1 MNVKIGYTSH
11 FIAGV
16 WWDSRLIMSTYTVT
30 FKMITATDSAQDTN
44 TALDRL
50 KYMVEEYLPD
60 SVFIKNTNTEQIAS
74 LQAAGIKTIVMPEE
88 PVDQIIGMMLYSK
101 ISAVMQGA
109 IVLRSVMVSSTA
121 GDDVIYEHDSSESM
135 APFDQN
141 GWWAEPTPTC
151 ETQTRPELNDKVFV
165 LSTTNQWRDL
175 GLEWVSDIQ
184 EDIVVLDDA
193 DNNVLVFTEFRNDK
207 DK

>member
-50 KYMVEEYLPD
+50 RYMVEEYLVD
-60 SVFIKNTNTEQIAS
+60 TVFIKDTDVEQIA
-74 LQAAGIKTIVMPEE
+74 LLKAAGIKTVELPEE

-101 ISAVMQGA
+101 LSAVMEGCML
-109 IVLRSVMVSSTA
+109 IRSIMLSSTA
-121 GDDVIYEHDSSESM
+121 GDDVIYEHDAQESV
-135 APFDQN
+135 APFDQP
-141 GWWAEPTPTC
+141 GWWSEPTPVC
-151 ETQTRPELNDKVFV
+151 EAESHQQDNNTVFV
-165 LSTTNQWRDL
+165 LNAVNQWRDL
-175 GLEWVSDIQ
+175 GLQWVSDVDTDQDSNI
-184 EDIVVLDDA
+184 LM
-193 DNNVLVFTEFRNDK
+193 FTEFKKNEDK
-207 DK
+207 

>member
-50 KYMVEEYLPD
+50 RYMVEEYLVD
-60 SVFIKNTNTEQIAS
+60 TVFIKDTDQEQIA
-74 LQAAGIKTIVMPEE
+74 LLKAAGIKTIALPEE

-101 ISAVMQGA
+101 LSAVMEGCML
-109 IVLRSVMVSSTA
+109 IRSIMLSSTA
-121 GDDVIYEHDSSESM
+121 GDDVIYEHDAQESV
-135 APFDQN
+135 APFNQP
-141 GWWAEPTPTC
+141 GWWSEPTPVC
-151 ETQTRPELNDKVFV
+151 ESESQQPSNDTVFV
-165 LSTTNQWRDL
+165 LNAVNQWRDL
-175 GLEWVSDIQ
+175 GLQWVSDT
-184 EDIVVLDDA
+184 EDDA
-193 DNNVLVFTEFRNDK
+193 DDSNVLVFAEFRNDK

>member
-16 WWDSRLIMSTYTVT
+16 WWDDHLIMSTYTAT
-30 FKMITATDSAQDTN
+30 FKMTTATDSPQDTN

-60 SVFIKNTNTEQIAS
+60 SVFIKETNTDQIAL
-74 LQAAGIKTIVMPEE
+74 LQAAGIKTIIMPEE

-101 ISAVMQGA
+101 IGAVMDGR
-109 IVLRSVMVSSTA
+109 IVLRSVMLSSTA
-121 GDDVIYEHDSSESM
+121 GDDVIYEHDLSEST
-135 APFDQN
+135 APFDEP
-141 GWWAEPTPTC
+141 GWWRQPTPTC
-151 ETQTRPELNDKVFV
+151 ELETKHNSETNLFV
-165 LSTTNQWRDL
+165 LSTTNPWRDL
-175 GLEWVSDIQ
+175 GLEWISDTDS
-184 EDIVVLDDA
+184 EVDTG
-193 DNNVLVFTEFRNDK
+193 NVLVFTEFRNDK

>member
-16 WWDSRLIMSTYTVT
+16 WWDDRLIMSTYTAT
-30 FKMITATDSAQDTN
+30 FKMTTATDSAVDTN

-60 SVFIKNTNTEQIAS
+60 SVFIKDTNTDQIELLRS
-74 LQAAGIKTIVMPEE
+74 AGIKVISIPEE

-101 ISAVMQGA
+101 INAVMDER
-109 IVLRSVMVSSTA
+109 IVLRNVMISSTA
-121 GDDVIYEHDSSESM
+121 GDDVIYEHDLSEST
-135 APFDQN
+135 APFDQP
-141 GWWAEPTPTC
+141 GWWIQPTPTC
-151 ETQTRPELNDKVFV
+151 ETELRQDTETNLFV
-165 LSTTNQWRDL
+165 LSLLNQWRDL
-175 GLEWVSDIQ
+175 GLEWINDSDT
-184 EDIVVLDDA
+184 EGG
-193 DNNVLVFTEFRNDK
+193 NVLVFTEFRNDK

>member
-50 KYMVEEYLPD
+50 RYMVEEYLVD
-60 SVFIKNTNTEQIAS
+60 TVFIKDTDVEQIA
-74 LQAAGIKTIVMPEE
+74 LLKAAGIKTIELPEE
-88 PVDQIIGMMLYSK
+88 PVDQILGMMLYSK
-101 ISAVMQGA
+101 LSAVMEGCML
-109 IVLRSVMVSSTA
+109 IRSIMLSSTA
-121 GDDVIYEHDSSESM
+121 GDDVIYEHDAQESV
-135 APFDQN
+135 APFDQP
-141 GWWAEPTPTC
+141 GWWSEPTPVC
-151 ETQTRPELNDKVFV
+151 EAESQQPANDTVFV
-165 LSTTNQWRDL
+165 LNAVNQWRDL
-175 GLEWVSDIQ
+175 GLQWVSDVDPDQ
-184 EDIVVLDDA
+184 DS
-193 DNNVLVFTEFRNDK
+193 NVLVFTEFRNDK

>member
-16 WWDSRLIMSTYTVT
+16 WWDDRLIMSTYTAT
-30 FKMITATDSAQDTN
+30 FKMITATDSPQDTN

-50 KYMVEEYLPD
+50 KYLVEEYLVD
-60 SVFIKNTNTEQIAS
+60 SVFIKDTNTEQIAL
-74 LQAAGIKTIVMPEE
+74 LQTAGIKTIAMPEE

-101 ISAVMQGA
+101 LSAVMEGA
-109 IVLRSVMVSSTA
+109 IVLRSVMISSTA
-121 GDDVIYEHDSSESM
+121 GDDVIYEHDSAESM
-135 APFDQN
+135 APFDQP
-141 GWWAEPTPTC
+141 GWWGESTPTC
-151 ETQTRPELNDKVFV
+151 ETETQPDLNNKVFV

-175 GLEWVSDIQ
+175 GLEWISDTD
-184 EDIVVLDDA
+184 EVDDS
-193 DNNVLVFTEFRNDK
+193 NVLVFTEFRNDK

>member
-50 KYMVEEYLPD
+50 RYMVEEYLVD
-60 SVFIKNTNTEQIAS
+60 TVFIKDTDVEQIA
-74 LQAAGIKTIVMPEE
+74 LLKAAGIKTVELPEE

-101 ISAVMQGA
+101 LSAVMEGCML
-109 IVLRSVMVSSTA
+109 IRSIMLSSTA
-121 GDDVIYEHDSSESM
+121 GDDVIYEHDAQESV
-135 APFDQN
+135 APFDQP
-141 GWWAEPTPTC
+141 GWWSEPTPVC
-151 ETQTRPELNDKVFV
+151 EAESHQQDNDTVFV
-165 LSTTNQWRDL
+165 LNAVNQWRDL
-175 GLEWVSDIQ
+175 GLQWVSDVDTDQDSNI
-184 EDIVVLDDA
+184 LM
-193 DNNVLVFTEFRNDK
+193 FTEFKKNEDK
-207 DK
+207 

>member
-30 FKMITATDSAQDTN
+30 FKLLTATDSPMDTN

-50 KYMVEEYLPD
+50 KYMVEEYLVD
-60 SVFIKNTNTEQIAS
+60 AVFIKSTEVEQIKL
-74 LQAAGIKTIVMPEE
+74 LQAAGINTIILPEE

-101 ISAVMQGA
+101 LSAVMEGM
-109 IVLRSVMVSSTA
+109 IMLRSVMISSTA
-121 GDDVIYEHDSSESM
+121 GDDVIYEHDAQESV
-135 APFDQN
+135 APFDQP
-141 GWWAEPTPTC
+141 GWWNMPTPTC
-151 ETQTRPELNDKVFV
+151 VPESKYDSNDKVFV
-165 LSTTNQWRDL
+165 LSATNQWRDL
-175 GLEWVSDIQ
+175 GLEWVSESDDEADDSNI
-184 EDIVVLDDA
+184 LDFA
-193 DNNVLVFTEFRNDK
+193 EFKNDK

>member
-50 KYMVEEYLPD
+50 RYMVEEYLVD
-60 SVFIKNTNTEQIAS
+60 TVFIKDTDQEQIA
-74 LQAAGIKTIVMPEE
+74 LLTAAGIKTIALPEE

-101 ISAVMQGA
+101 LSAVMEGCML
-109 IVLRSVMVSSTA
+109 IRSIMLSSTA
-121 GDDVIYEHDSSESM
+121 GDDVIYEHDAQESV
-135 APFDQN
+135 APFNQP
-141 GWWAEPTPTC
+141 GWWSEPTPVC
-151 ETQTRPELNDKVFV
+151 ESESQQPANDTVFV
-165 LSTTNQWRDL
+165 LNAVNQWRDL
-175 GLEWVSDIQ
+175 GLQWVSDV
-184 EDIVVLDDA
+184 ELDQDS
-193 DNNVLVFTEFRNDK
+193 NVLVFTEFRNDK

>member
-50 KYMVEEYLPD
+50 RYMVEEYLVD
-60 SVFIKNTNTEQIAS
+60 TVFIKDTDTEQIA
-74 LQAAGIKTIVMPEE
+74 LLKAAGIKTVELPEE

-101 ISAVMQGA
+101 LSAVMEGCML
-109 IVLRSVMVSSTA
+109 IRSIMLSSTA
-121 GDDVIYEHDSSESM
+121 GDDVIYEHDAQESVAPFNQPGWWSES
-135 APFDQN
+135 
-141 GWWAEPTPTC
+141 TPVC
-151 ETQTRPELNDKVFV
+151 ETESQQQDNNTVFV
-165 LSTTNQWRDL
+165 LNAVNQWRDL
-175 GLEWVSDIQ
+175 GLQWVSDVDPDQ
-184 EDIVVLDDA
+184 DS
-193 DNNVLVFTEFRNDK
+193 NVLVFTEFKNDK

>member
-50 KYMVEEYLPD
+50 RYMVEEYLVD
-60 SVFIKNTNTEQIAS
+60 TVFIKDTDQEQIA
-74 LQAAGIKTIVMPEE
+74 LLTAAGIKVIALPEE

-101 ISAVMQGA
+101 LSAVMEGCML
-109 IVLRSVMVSSTA
+109 IRSIMLSSTA
-121 GDDVIYEHDSSESM
+121 GDDVIYEHDAQESV
-135 APFDQN
+135 APFDQP
-141 GWWAEPTPTC
+141 GWWSEPTPVC
-151 ETQTRPELNDKVFV
+151 ESESQQPANDTVFV
-165 LSTTNQWRDL
+165 LNAVNQWRDL
-175 GLEWVSDIQ
+175 GLQWVSDVESDQ
-184 EDIVVLDDA
+184 DS
-193 DNNVLVFTEFRNDK
+193 NVLVFTEFRNDK

>member
-16 WWDSRLIMSTYTVT
+16 WWNNRLIMSTYTVT

-50 KYMVEEYLPD
+50 RYMVEEYLVD
-60 SVFIKNTNTEQIAS
+60 TVFIKDTNAEQIA
-74 LQAAGIKTIVMPEE
+74 LLKAAGIKIIALPEE

-101 ISAVMQGA
+101 LSAVMEGCML
-109 IVLRSVMVSSTA
+109 IRSIMLSSTA
-121 GDDVIYEHDSSESM
+121 GDDVIYEHDAQESV
-135 APFDQN
+135 APFNQP
-141 GWWAEPTPTC
+141 GWWAESTPVC
-151 ETQTRPELNDKVFV
+151 EAESQRQSNDTVFV
-165 LSTTNQWRDL
+165 LNAVNQWRDL
-175 GLEWVSDIQ
+175 GLQWVSDIDPDQ
-184 EDIVVLDDA
+184 DS
-193 DNNVLVFTEFRNDK
+193 NVLVFNELKNDK

>member
-50 KYMVEEYLPD
+50 RYMVEEYLVD
-60 SVFIKNTNTEQIAS
+60 TVFIKDTDQEQIA
-74 LQAAGIKTIVMPEE
+74 LLKAAGIKIIALPEE

-101 ISAVMQGA
+101 LSAVMEGCML
-109 IVLRSVMVSSTA
+109 IRSIMLSSTA
-121 GDDVIYEHDSSESM
+121 GDDVIYEHDAQESV
-135 APFDQN
+135 APFDQA
-141 GWWAEPTPTC
+141 GWWNEPTPAC
-151 ETQTRPELNDKVFV
+151 ESESQQPSNATVFV
-165 LSTTNQWRDL
+165 LNAVNQWRDL
-175 GLEWVSDIQ
+175 GLQWVSDVDSDQ
-184 EDIVVLDDA
+184 DS
-193 DNNVLVFTEFRNDK
+193 NVLVFTEFRNDK

>member
-50 KYMVEEYLPD
+50 RYMVEEYLVD
-60 SVFIKNTNTEQIAS
+60 SVFIKETDVDQIK
-74 LQAAGIKTIVMPEE
+74 LLRAAGIKVITMPEE

-101 ISAVMQGA
+101 INAVMEGCML
-109 IVLRSVMVSSTA
+109 IRSIMLSSTA
-121 GDDVIYEHDSSESM
+121 GDDVIYEHDLQESV
-135 APFDQN
+135 APFDQP
-141 GWWAEPTPTC
+141 GWWNIPTPAC
-151 ETQTRPELNDKVFV
+151 ETETRPDLNDKVFV
-165 LSTTNQWRDL
+165 LSATNQWRDL
-175 GLEWVSDIQ
+175 GLEWVSDA
-184 EDIVVLDDA
+184 A
-193 DNNVLVFTEFRNDK
+193 DNDQDSNVLVFTEFRNDK

>member
-50 KYMVEEYLPD
+50 RYMVEEYLVD
-60 SVFIKNTNTEQIAS
+60 TVFIKDTDQEQIA
-74 LQAAGIKTIVMPEE
+74 LLKAAGIKIIALPEE

-101 ISAVMQGA
+101 LSAVMEGCML
-109 IVLRSVMVSSTA
+109 IRSIMLSSTA
-121 GDDVIYEHDSSESM
+121 GDDVIYEHDAQESA
-135 APFDQN
+135 APFDQP
-141 GWWAEPTPTC
+141 GWWSEPTPAC
-151 ETQTRPELNDKVFV
+151 ETESQQPSNDTVFV
-165 LSTTNQWRDL
+165 LNAVNQWRDL
-175 GLEWVSDIQ
+175 GLQWINDVESDQ
-184 EDIVVLDDA
+184 DS
-193 DNNVLVFTEFRNDK
+193 NVLVFTEFRNDK